1 MINKKTV
8 TVSSLGKLGIRHVL
22 DAHGFDLHSKF
33 RLVRHA
39 PDPTRYDRHA
49 LIASPWFL
57 LYQAIQVGPVYGDSD
72 VLVVFVFD
80 GGTRAKLF
88 GIYRV
93 LEMRGLRPHD
103 IPEDCPYK
111 ESWQSYEYFY
121 ELEHLSEYADLD
133 GRVIIDWGKATQ
145 SWVQGSYPDRD
156 KPVLEMLPP
165 SGAARILQPFSDYL
179 DFTLSHAELRGMIEN
194 PDAHADWQAS
204 LSAVAGIYLILA
216 ETTGQLYVGSAYG
229 EYGIWGRWED
239 YATNGHGGNTLLEE
253 MIEAHGEYPESFRY
267 SVLQI
272 LPRSTTNKEVHR
284 WEKLY
289 KDKLGSRATGLN
301 FN

>member
-1 MINKKTV
+1 MINNKLV
-8 TVSSLGKLGIRHVL
+8 AVSGEKKLGIRHVL
-22 DAHGFDLHSKF
+22 EAHGFDLHTKF

-39 PDPTRYDRHA
+39 PDPSRYDRHA

-57 LYQAIQVGPVYGDSD
+57 LYQAIQVEPVYGDSD
-72 VLVVFVFD
+72 VIVVFVFD

-88 GIYRV
+88 GIYSV

-103 IPEDCPYK
+103 IPENCPYK
-111 ESWQSYEYFY
+111 ERWQSYEYFY
-121 ELEHLSEYADLD
+121 ELEHQTEYADLD
-133 GRVIIDWGKATQ
+133 GRVVIDWGKATQ
-145 SWVQGSYPDRD
+145 SWVQGSYPDKD
-156 KPVLEMLPP
+156 KPILEILPL

-194 PDAHADWQAS
+194 PVAHADWQAS

-229 EYGIWGRWED
+229 ENGIWGRWED
-239 YATNGHGGNTLLEE
+239 YAANGHGGNTLLEE
-253 MIEAHGEYPESFRY
+253 MIDENGDYPVSFRY

-272 LPRSTTNKEVHR
+272 LPKSTINTEVIR
-284 WEKLY
+284 WEQRY
-289 KDKLGSRATGLN
+289 KEKLGSRAVGLN
-301 FN
+301 LN

>member
-8 TVSSLGKLGIRHVL
+8 AVSGENKLGIRDVL
-22 DAHGFDLHSKF
+22 EAHGFDLHSKF

-39 PDPTRYDRHA
+39 PDPTRYDRNA
-49 LIASPWFL
+49 LIASPWFP
-57 LYQAIQVGPVYGDSD
+57 LYQAIQDEPVYGDSD
-72 VLVVFVFD
+72 VIVVFVFD

-88 GIYRV
+88 GIYSV

-156 KPVLEMLPP
+156 KPVLEMLPLI
-165 SGAARILQPFSDYL
+165 GAARILQPFSDYL
-179 DFTLSHAELRGMIEN
+179 DFTLSHAELRSMIEN
-194 PDAHADWQAS
+194 PVAHADWQAS

-253 MIEAHGEYPESFRY
+253 MIDANREYPESFRY

-272 LPRSTTNKEVHR
+272 LPKSTTNKEVRR

-301 FN
+301 LN